1 MSSNKIREIISVY
14 ASCPAA
20 CPSRDGGNMN
30 GKKIARTQSFK
41 DFRRFNYIYIDKTE
55 QIYRLIENRWVFISR
70 PRRFGKSL
78 MLDTIGTLFEEGVE
92 PYFRNTWIYDKWTDT
107 RYPVLR
113 LNFLDYTAKYNEFC
127 KLFCRDITGFARKL
141 GVADE
146 IAADDGPAEALFDL
160 MKALV
165 ERGVMIVVLID
176 EYDTQL
182 TASMDNPELYE
193 QFRGT
198 LRDLYGILK
207 GKQCIRFLCVT
218 GVTRLKDVS
227 IFSVGSDIADLSYYS
242 PVSTITGF
250 VREEIRNYYADYLN
264 LAASLIKNIPVSQ
277 VEECQREEVLDRLAG
292 EYDGYCF
299 DRFYKKKVFS
309 TWSVHSFFRE
319 AIENHSVIFGD
330 YWYDNGGMPT
340 ILAKYLETHSIAPE
354 KYSENIDVSMADFWN
369 PSSLLSMRQEV
380 LMCQTGYL
388 TVRSV
393 IPNGNSV
400 RLGVP
405 NREVRRSLEKAMSQA
420 IFHNAEFAGDKNEEL
435 FSKASAEEIVG
446 RLNSLM
452 NTISYEDYQK
462 INEKTVQGM
471 LHAFMI
477 GSGQPVRTEVQ
488 SASGRSDIVLDYPE
502 RRLVL
507 ELKYAETEKE
517 CGERLT
523 EAVSQIKER
532 RYGDLLPV
540 KREVLQ
546 IALVFNG
553 KPGVRQFTHYKA
565 VG

>member
-309 TWSVHSFFRE
+309 TWSVNSF
-319 AIENHSVIFGD
+319 
-330 YWYDNGGMPT
+330 
-340 ILAKYLETHSIAPE
+340 
-354 KYSENIDVSMADFWN
+354 
-369 PSSLLSMRQEV
+369 
-380 LMCQTGYL
+380 
-388 TVRSV
+388 
-393 IPNGNSV
+393 
-400 RLGVP
+400 
-405 NREVRRSLEKAMSQA
+405 
-420 IFHNAEFAGDKNEEL
+420 
-435 FSKASAEEIVG
+435 
-446 RLNSLM
+446 
-452 NTISYEDYQK
+452 
-462 INEKTVQGM
+462 
-471 LHAFMI
+471 
-477 GSGQPVRTEVQ
+477 
-488 SASGRSDIVLDYPE
+488 SGR
-502 RRLVL
+502 RL
-507 ELKYAETEKE
+507 K
-517 CGERLT
+517 
-523 EAVSQIKER
+523 I
-532 RYGDLLPV
+532 
-540 KREVLQ
+540 
-546 IALVFNG
+546 IA
-553 KPGVRQFTHYKA
+553 
-565 VG
+565 